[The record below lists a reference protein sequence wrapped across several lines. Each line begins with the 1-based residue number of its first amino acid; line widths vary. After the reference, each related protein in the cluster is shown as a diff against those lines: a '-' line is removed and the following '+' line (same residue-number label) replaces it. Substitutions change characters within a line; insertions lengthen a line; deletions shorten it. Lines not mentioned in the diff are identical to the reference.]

1 MNELIIQFLKIAF
14 AKAPELTI
22 QDVLILHFHKNF
34 RVEMYHKGLTDKYGL
49 HEGNIYKSYK
59 KLRDNNYITH
69 DGKTIIVKPKGKSL
83 FNGKLSKKVA
93 YHVLKDVRE
102 KWFDKLWK
110 LYPIKIGKKKSK
122 QLFLDI
128 NLTEDMFI
136 YILDS
141 LQKQIKYKNHMDS
154 IQKFHPEF
162 KHLERW
168 IKNEEWDNEVPDVD
182 EKKVIK
188 LGRK

>member
-102 KWFDKLWK
+102 KWFEKLWK
-110 LYPIKIGKKKSK
+110 LYPIKIRTS
-122 QLFLDI
+122 
-128 NLTEDMFI
+128 
-136 YILDS
+136 
-141 LQKQIKYKNHMDS
+141 
-154 IQKFHPEF
+154 
-162 KHLERW
+162 
-168 IKNEEWDNEVPDVD
+168 
-182 EKKVIK
+182 
-188 LGRK
+188 